1 MRVHL
6 TSPWIPAEW
15 VRAHGLEAR
24 GIWFA
29 DKFRQ
34 DTPPLAGGVC
44 AFAESVVRF
53 AETQP
58 DSAVVLTTACDQLQ
72 RGFDAAAFR
81 GSARVFLFNLPATQ
95 TPVARQIYRAELAR
109 LGQFLLALGGTAP
122 APEMLRQE
130 MAQSDEARRRL
141 REAAPPAAARSYAES
156 VARFHT
162 DGNFAAP
169 AVCTPTAP
177 AALALVGGPLGAKD
191 WKLFDTIEAA
201 GGRVVLNA
209 TLTGERSLCPTFDRS
224 AGLPPALAAASRQ
237 DADEPEPFDALVA
250 GYIDNL
256 VDVFQRPNTRL
267 YAWLKPRLL
276 ARQVRGIV
284 LWHFT
289 GCDLWRAEWQTLRE
303 VSGRP
308 VLLLEADEAA
318 GISPRDTNR
327 LQAFV
332 EMIKQPWP
340 RQAN

>member
-1 MRVHL
+1 MRVYL

-44 AFAESVVRF
+44 AFAESVVRL
-53 AETQP
+53 AEAQP
-58 DSAVVLTTACDQLQ
+58 DSAVVFTTACDQLR
-72 RGFDAAAFR
+72 RGFDAATVCEPTRA
-81 GSARVFLFNLPATQ
+81 FLFNLPATQ
-95 TPVARQIYRAELAR
+95 TPAARQIFRAELAR
-109 LGQFLLALGGTAP
+109 LGQFLVTLGGTAP
-122 APEMLRQE
+122 TPEILRHE
-130 MAQSDEARRRL
+130 MAQSDEVRRRL
-141 REAAPPAAARSYAES
+141 RAAAPPAAARSYAES

-162 DGNFAAP
+162 DGSFAAP
-169 AVCTPTAP
+169 TVLDPSP
-177 AALALVGGPLGAKD
+177 AAPLALVGGPLGAKD
-191 WKLFDTIEAA
+191 WKLFDTMEAA
-201 GGRVVLNA
+201 GGRVVLNG
-209 TLTGERSLCPTFDRS
+209 TLTGERSLCPTFDGN
-224 AGLPPALAAASRQ
+224 AGWPPDSAAADHQSVGK
-237 DADEPEPFDALVA
+237 PKPFDALAA

-256 VDVFQRPNTRL
+256 VDVFQRPNTRF

-276 ARQVRGIV
+276 DRHVRGIV

-303 VSGRP
+303 VSGLP

-318 GISPRDTNR
+318 GVSPRDANR

-332 EMIKQPWP
+332 EMLTP
-340 RQAN
+340 A